1 MISFGFVEGE
11 MSGALAMNK
20 IFFPRKNGR
29 VEFDSNI
36 FDPNAASFDE
46 GRLHFSC
53 CLGLRNLETNVLTFS
68 PRNNL
73 PDIRNL
79 SRQQTKRVKFF
90 ENIPRVWRGIIVL
103 VEMTQPETRLMV
115 FSFLK

>member
-46 GRLHFSC
+46 GRLHF
-53 CLGLRNLETNVLTFS
+53 
-68 PRNNL
+68 
-73 PDIRNL
+73 
-79 SRQQTKRVKFF
+79 
-90 ENIPRVWRGIIVL
+90 L
-103 VEMTQPETRLMV
+103 VAD
-115 FSFLK
+115 